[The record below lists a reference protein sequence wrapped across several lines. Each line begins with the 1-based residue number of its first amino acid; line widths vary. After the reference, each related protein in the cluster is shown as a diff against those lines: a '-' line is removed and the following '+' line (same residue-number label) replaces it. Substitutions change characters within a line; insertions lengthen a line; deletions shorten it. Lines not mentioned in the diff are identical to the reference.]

1 MNIYSY
7 INIKEI
13 AMSTEIEICNVN
25 VIHEKIVD
33 KVKELINS
41 DEDLYLLADF
51 FKSFGDSTRIKI
63 LNALIV
69 SEMCVCDLSSA
80 LGISQSAVS
89 HQLRVL
95 KMAKLV
101 KFRKSGKIVYYSIDD
116 DHVEQIFNFGL
127 NHIKE

>member
-1 MNIYSY
+1 MET
-7 INIKEI
+7 EI
-13 AMSTEIEICNVN
+13 AVCNLN
-25 VIHEKIVD
+25 VTHEKIINR
-33 KVKELINS
+33 VKESINS
-41 DEDLYLLADF
+41 DEELYQLADF
-51 FKSFGDSTRIKI
+51 FKTFGDSTRIKI

-69 SEMCVCDLSSA
+69 SEMCVCDISFA

-101 KFRKSGKIVYYSIDD
+101 KFRKSGKIAYYSIDD
-116 DHVEQIFNFGL
+116 DHVGQIFNFGM